1 MAEKVL
7 EINDIYKRK
16 RTKKILQGVTFD
28 VGEQEIVCLLAPNGS
43 GKTTIIKCVT
53 GLFKL
58 NKGSISICGHDIK
71 KERNNAYS
79 NLGLCMETPSAFN
92 DLSGMD
98 NLKFIAS
105 AKKIPKDQIEEVI
118 DFSGIRHS
126 IDRPVRTYSLGMKM
140 RLGLSMAMLGKPKLI
155 ILDEPTNGLDV
166 DAVIKIRE
174 KLLELKESGCSILVS
189 SHYLGEMEKIA
200 DRVVALKD
208 GQVIKNITIAEIK
221 DQYGELEKMYKDL
234 YE

>member
-71 KERNNAYS
+71 RNAI
-79 NLGLCMETPSAFN
+79 TH
-92 DLSGMD
+92 
-98 NLKFIAS
+98 
-105 AKKIPKDQIEEVI
+105 
-118 DFSGIRHS
+118 IR
-126 IDRPVRTYSLGMKM
+126 
-140 RLGLSMAMLGKPKLI
+140 
-155 ILDEPTNGLDV
+155 ILDFVWKRHLHLM
-166 DAVIKIRE
+166 IY
-174 KLLELKESGCSILVS
+174 LEWI
-189 SHYLGEMEKIA
+189 I
-200 DRVVALKD
+200 
-208 GQVIKNITIAEIK
+208 
-221 DQYGELEKMYKDL
+221 
-234 YE
+234 